1 MLTVLAPLP
10 PLTEHGRVGVYKK
23 CDECSTDFFTSTLLE
38 QFGALVCDTCRS
50 KADTKHRLITKT
62 TAKKDY
68 LLEDFDLDG
77 ERGGLRCIEKKNPQH
92 EHWGKMKL
100 FLLSQVEAMA
110 HTRYGGR
117 DGLDAEL
124 DRRDSESRK
133 RKEKLM
139 EARTTKV

>member
-50 KADTKHRLITKT
+50 KADTKH
-62 TAKKDY
+62 
-68 LLEDFDLDG
+68 
-77 ERGGLRCIEKKNPQH
+77 GGLRCIEKKNPQH